1 MARVVKTSQL
11 RKSESEKGR
20 MTWWDFFNTAAGA
33 VSLMG
38 FIIAVVLG
46 VVSWRST
53 RATNQLIARGDART
67 QEIRAQMDARA
78 ERMHGETLA
87 VLERIDARA

>member
-1 MARVVKTSQL
+1 MI
-11 RKSESEKGR
+11 
-20 MTWWDFFNTAAGA
+20 WWDFFHTAAGA

-67 QEIRAQMDARA
+67 AGDSS
-78 ERMHGETLA
+78 
-87 VLERIDARA
+87 